1 MREEIISS
9 HESSQWSVSPMEKRD
24 AHRSEAASFQGKGS
38 TCLKPA
44 GLLLTDHLA
53 EEDPE
58 RAWPLSDVHLS
69 MGCSHRM

>member
-1 MREEIISS
+1 
-9 HESSQWSVSPMEKRD
+9 MEKRD
-24 AHRSEAASFQGKGS
+24 PHRSEAVSFQGKGS

-58 RAWPLSDVHLS
+58 WAWPLSDVHLS
-69 MGCSHRM
+69 MGCSRRM